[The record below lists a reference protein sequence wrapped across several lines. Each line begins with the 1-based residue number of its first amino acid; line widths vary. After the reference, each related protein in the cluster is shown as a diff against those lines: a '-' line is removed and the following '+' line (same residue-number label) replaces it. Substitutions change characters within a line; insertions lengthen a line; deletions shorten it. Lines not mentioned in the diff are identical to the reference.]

1 MFNKLPTPQN
11 TLNHP
16 YAQQIKFAMM
26 IQDTEKAASYRSALA
41 KSEVLS
47 LDVLQK
53 LSAFTDENVDEL
65 LTDRHHTL
73 QKLKKEL
80 ILDTAHLLKM
90 KNSFKNECY
99 DASVKNVEKVRKFDS
114 VVNNPLLLKWQI
126 QVSKNNEA
134 WNTLYQNLRKMPMLK
149 LDVIKDSIDLPAE
162 VREQGESTG
171 EDVNIDAMD
180 VDTSLEDD
188 SANAYIEFINSLDVS
203 PEAIKLLVWNDEPL
217 EARAETKDAYMVPD
231 DTQEIIQKLVKE
243 SDVKKFRLVQLH
255 DKYYQRRLQSLKAMD
270 EKWSGELNK
279 VKSFVSADV
288 GGMKMAIE
296 AKMLD
301 VAKESESERRG
312 QGIEDLDVGDVAEE
326 EEEQEQEQEREREQ
340 EQEQEQEQLQ
350 LQEEEEEQEQEQEH
364 GHNEYEDNG
373 EYYEDVMDQELE
385 PETENLVEER
395 DNDSVLEEVDT
406 EDLEGTPKQDPQDDA
421 DADVDAIIEE

>member
-1 MFNKLPTPQN
+1 
-11 TLNHP
+11 
-16 YAQQIKFAMM
+16 M

-99 DASVKNVEKVRKFDS
+99 DASVKNVEKVRKCDS

-149 LDVIKDSIDLPAE
+149 LNDIKDSIDLPAE

-217 EARAETKDAYMVPD
+217 EARAVTKDAYMVPD
-231 DTQEIIQKLVKE
+231 DTQETIQKLVKE

-301 VAKESESERRG
+301 VAKESERERRG

-326 EEEQEQEQEREREQ
+326 EEEQEQEREQ

-350 LQEEEEEQEQEQEH
+350 LQEEEEEQEQEQEQE
-364 GHNEYEDNG
+364 HNEYEDNR

-385 PETENLVEER
+385 PETENLGEER

-406 EDLEGTPKQDPQDDA
+406 EDPEGTPEQDPQDDA
-421 DADVDAIIEE
+421 DADVDAVIEE

>member
-1 MFNKLPTPQN
+1 MKT
-11 TLNHP
+11 
-16 YAQQIKFAMM
+16 AMM
-26 IQDTEKAASYRSALA
+26 LQDTEKAASYRSALA

-53 LSAFTDENVDEL
+53 LSAFTDENVDES
-65 LTDRHHTL
+65 LTERHHTL

-180 VDTSLEDD
+180 VDSSLEDD
-188 SANAYIEFINSLDVS
+188 SAKAYIEFINSLDVS
-203 PEAIKLLVWNDEPL
+203 PEAIKLLVWNDDPL
-217 EARAETKDAYMVPD
+217 EARTETKDAYMVPD
-231 DTQEIIQKLVKE
+231 DTEETIQKLVKE

-288 GGMKMAIE
+288 GGMKMVIE

-301 VAKESESERRG
+301 VAKESESKRRG

-326 EEEQEQEQEREREQ
+326 EEEQEQEREQ
-340 EQEQEQEQLQ
+340 ELEQEQLQ
-350 LQEEEEEQEQEQEH
+350 LQEEEQEEE
-364 GHNEYEDNG
+364 HNEYEDNG

-385 PETENLVEER
+385 PETENLGEER

-406 EDLEGTPKQDPQDDA
+406 EDPEGTPEQDPQDDA
-421 DADVDAIIEE
+421 DADVDAVIEE

>member
-1 MFNKLPTPQN
+1 MKT
-11 TLNHP
+11 
-16 YAQQIKFAMM
+16 AMM
-26 IQDTEKAASYRSALA
+26 LQDTEKAASYRSALA

-53 LSAFTDENVDEL
+53 LSAFTDENVDES
-65 LTDRHHTL
+65 LTERHHTL

-80 ILDTAHLLKM
+80 ILDTAHLLKL

-99 DASVKNVEKVRKFDS
+99 DASVKNVEKVRDCDS

-180 VDTSLEDD
+180 VDSSLEDD
-188 SANAYIEFINSLDVS
+188 SAKAYIEFINSLDVS
-203 PEAIKLLVWNDEPL
+203 PEAIKLLVWNDDPL
-217 EARAETKDAYMVPD
+217 EARTETKDAYMVPD
-231 DTQEIIQKLVKE
+231 DTEETIQKLVKE

-288 GGMKMAIE
+288 GGMKMVIE

-301 VAKESESERRG
+301 VAKESESKRRG

-326 EEEQEQEQEREREQ
+326 EEEQEQEREQ
-340 EQEQEQEQLQ
+340 ELEQEQLQ
-350 LQEEEEEQEQEQEH
+350 LQEEEQEEE
-364 GHNEYEDNG
+364 HNEYEDNG

-406 EDLEGTPKQDPQDDA
+406 EDPQGTPEQDPQDDA
-421 DADVDAIIEE
+421 DADVDAVIEE

>member
-1 MFNKLPTPQN
+1 
-11 TLNHP
+11 
-16 YAQQIKFAMM
+16 MM

-217 EARAETKDAYMVPD
+217 EARAVTKDAYMVPD

-350 LQEEEEEQEQEQEH
+350 LQEEEEEQEQEQEQE
-364 GHNEYEDNG
+364 HNEYEDNR

>member
-1 MFNKLPTPQN
+1 
-11 TLNHP
+11 
-16 YAQQIKFAMM
+16 MM

-203 PEAIKLLVWNDEPL
+203 PETIKLVVWNDEPL
-217 EARAETKDAYMVPD
+217 EARAVTKDAYMVPD
-231 DTQEIIQKLVKE
+231 DTQETIQKLVKE

-255 DKYYQRRLQSLKAMD
+255 DKYYQRKLQSLKAMD

-301 VAKESESERRG
+301 VAKESERERRG

-326 EEEQEQEQEREREQ
+326 EEEQEQEREQ

-350 LQEEEEEQEQEQEH
+350 LQEEEEEQEQEQEQE
-364 GHNEYEDNG
+364 HNEYEDNR

-406 EDLEGTPKQDPQDDA
+406 EDPQGTPEQDPQDDA

>member
-1 MFNKLPTPQN
+1 
-11 TLNHP
+11 
-16 YAQQIKFAMM
+16 M

-80 ILDTAHLLKM
+80 ILDTAHVLKM

-203 PEAIKLLVWNDEPL
+203 PETIKLVVWNDEPL
-217 EARAETKDAYMVPD
+217 EARAVTKDAYMVPD
-231 DTQEIIQKLVKE
+231 DTQETIQKLVKE

-255 DKYYQRRLQSLKAMD
+255 DKYYQRKLQSLKAMD

-301 VAKESESERRG
+301 VAKESERERRG

-326 EEEQEQEQEREREQ
+326 EEEQEQEREQ

-350 LQEEEEEQEQEQEH
+350 LQEEEEEQEQEQEQE
-364 GHNEYEDNG
+364 HNEYEDNR

-406 EDLEGTPKQDPQDDA
+406 EDPQGTPEQDPQDDA

>member
-1 MFNKLPTPQN
+1 
-11 TLNHP
+11 
-16 YAQQIKFAMM
+16 M

-99 DASVKNVEKVRKFDS
+99 DASVKNVEKVRKCDS

-162 VREQGESTG
+162 VREQGESIG

-188 SANAYIEFINSLDVS
+188 SAKAYIEFINSLDVS

-217 EARAETKDAYMVPD
+217 EARAVTKDAYMVPD
-231 DTQEIIQKLVKE
+231 DTQETIQKLVKE

-301 VAKESESERRG
+301 VAKESERERRG

-326 EEEQEQEQEREREQ
+326 EEEQEQEREQ

-406 EDLEGTPKQDPQDDA
+406 EDSQGTPEQDPQDDA

>member
-1 MFNKLPTPQN
+1 
-11 TLNHP
+11 
-16 YAQQIKFAMM
+16 M

-149 LDVIKDSIDLPAE
+149 LNVIKDSIDLPAE

-217 EARAETKDAYMVPD
+217 EARAVTKDAYMVPD

-288 GGMKMAIE
+288 GGMKMVIE

-326 EEEQEQEQEREREQ
+326 EEEQEQEREQEREQ
-340 EQEQEQEQLQ
+340 EQEQEQLQ
-350 LQEEEEEQEQEQEH
+350 EEEQEQE
-364 GHNEYEDNG
+364 HNEYEDNG
-373 EYYEDVMDQELE
+373 DYYEDVMDQELE

-406 EDLEGTPKQDPQDDA
+406 EDSQGTPEQDPQDDA

>member
-1 MFNKLPTPQN
+1 MKT
-11 TLNHP
+11 
-16 YAQQIKFAMM
+16 AMM
-26 IQDTEKAASYRSALA
+26 LQDTEKAASYRSALA

-53 LSAFTDENVDEL
+53 LSAFTDENVDES
-65 LTDRHHTL
+65 LTERHHTL

-80 ILDTAHLLKM
+80 ILDTAHLLKL

-99 DASVKNVEKVRKFDS
+99 DASVKNVEKVRDCDS

-180 VDTSLEDD
+180 VDSSLEDD
-188 SANAYIEFINSLDVS
+188 SAKAYIEFINSLDVS
-203 PEAIKLLVWNDEPL
+203 PEAIKLLVWNDDPL
-217 EARAETKDAYMVPD
+217 EARTETKDAYMVPD
-231 DTQEIIQKLVKE
+231 DTEETIQKLVKE

-288 GGMKMAIE
+288 GGMKMVIE

-301 VAKESESERRG
+301 VAKESESKRRG

-326 EEEQEQEQEREREQ
+326 EEEQEQEREQ
-340 EQEQEQEQLQ
+340 ELEQEQLQ
-350 LQEEEEEQEQEQEH
+350 LQEEEQEEE
-364 GHNEYEDNG
+364 HNEYEDNG

-385 PETENLVEER
+385 PETENLGEER

-406 EDLEGTPKQDPQDDA
+406 EDPEGTPEQDPQDDA
-421 DADVDAIIEE
+421 DADVDAVIEE